1 MTAATTER
9 ATSDDVSPAAP
20 PPAWHPITRIAF
32 RFTVAYL
39 GLFCLWMAQITFVF
53 LGALARQLP
62 EDAIA
67 WQMMS
72 LAPVSRWIGEHVF
85 GVEAEL
91 TMNGSGDQAAIWIQ
105 CGLVLLVALLVT
117 VVWSVLDRG
126 RVAYP
131 RSLSWFMTALR
142 LCVGGQ
148 MLFYGFAKLI
158 PTQMPEPA
166 LTTLLTRV
174 GDLSPMSMLWTQ
186 VGSSPVYEM
195 SLGLAEVLAGLLLF
209 WPRTATLGA
218 LLSVVSM
225 AQVFL
230 LNLTF
235 DVPVK
240 MLSGHLLLMS
250 LVLLAPQARRLA
262 NVLVLERA
270 SGPATQPPLFG
281 SARANRWASLAQV
294 ALGLWIVGGCVYLGM
309 DSWREYGGGAPKPEL
324 YGIWEVA
331 EYTVDGDQVP
341 ALRTDETRWQRLI
354 IDTGGAAYQRMDD
367 TLVPATATTDP
378 AAPTLTLTLPASPPD
393 SAPAPYAT
401 LTVERP
407 TEDRLVLRGDV
418 GGRATTVTLSRTDLD
433 RFPLRGTGFRWVQN
447 NPYVG

>member
-1 MTAATTER
+1 MTTATAER
-9 ATSDDVSPAAP
+9 VTSDDTSAAAP

-32 RFTVAYL
+32 RFTVVYL
-39 GLFCLWMAQITFVF
+39 GLFCLWMAQISFVF
-53 LGALARQLP
+53 LGVLARQLP

-67 WQMMS
+67 WQMMT

-117 VVWSVLDRG
+117 VVWSVLDR
-126 RVAYP
+126 RRPAYP

-148 MLFYGFAKLI
+148 LLFYGFAKLI

-174 GDLSPMSMLWTQ
+174 GDLTPMTMLWTQ

-195 SLGLAEVLAGLLLF
+195 ALGLAEVLAGLLLF

-218 LLSVVSM
+218 LLGVVSM

-262 NVLVLERA
+262 NVLVLERD

-281 SARANRWASLAQV
+281 SARANRWASVAQV
-294 ALGLWIVGGCVYLGM
+294 ALGLWIVAGCVSLGM
-309 DSWREYGGGAPKPEL
+309 ESWREYGGGVPKPEL

-331 EYTVDGDQVP
+331 EYTVDGDPVP
-341 ALRTDETRWQRLI
+341 PLHTDQARWQRLI
-354 IDTGGAAYQRMDD
+354 IDTTGAAYQRMDD
-367 TLVPATATTDP
+367 TIVPAEAVTDP
-378 AAPTLTLTLPASPPD
+378 AAPTLTLTLPARQPD
-393 SAPAPYAT
+393 SAPYAT
-401 LTVERP
+401 LAVERP
-407 TEDRLVLRGDV
+407 ADDRLLLRGDV
-418 GGRATTVTLSRTDLD
+418 DGRATTVTLTRVDLD
-433 RFPLRGTGFRWVQN
+433 SFPLRGTGFRWVQN

>member
-1 MTAATTER
+1 MTTATTER
-9 ATSDDVSPAAP
+9 VTGDDVSPAAP

-53 LGALARQLP
+53 LGVLARQLP

-117 VVWSVLDRG
+117 VVWSVLDR
-126 RVAYP
+126 RRSAYP
-131 RSLSWFMTALR
+131 RLLSWFMTALR

-218 LLSVVSM
+218 LLGVVSM

-262 NVLVLERA
+262 NVLVLERD

-294 ALGLWIVGGCVYLGM
+294 ALGLWIVAGCVYLGM

-367 TLVPATATTDP
+367 TLVPATATADP
-378 AAPTLTLTLPASPPD
+378 AAPTLTLTLPAAQPD
-393 SAPAPYAT
+393 SAPTPYAT

-407 TEDRLVLRGDV
+407 AEDRLVLRGDV
-418 GGRATTVTLSRTDLD
+418 GGRATTVTLTRTDLD
-433 RFPLRGTGFRWVQN
+433 SFPLRGTEFRWVQN

>member
-1 MTAATTER
+1 MTAVITER
-9 ATSDDVSPAAP
+9 ADDDIASPP
-20 PPAWHPITRIAF
+20 PPAPTWHPVTRLAF

-39 GLFCLWMAQITFVF
+39 GLFCLWMAQISFVF
-53 LGALARQLP
+53 LGVLALQLP
-62 EDAIA
+62 EEAIA
-67 WQMMS
+67 WQMLS
-72 LAPVSRWIGEHVF
+72 LAPVSGWIGEHVF

-91 TMNGSGDQAAIWIQ
+91 AMNGSGDQAAIWIQ
-105 CGLVLLVALLVT
+105 CGLVLVAAVLIT
-117 VVWSVLDRG
+117 VVWSVLDR
-126 RVAYP
+126 RRLAYP
-131 RSLSWFMTALR
+131 RLLSWFLTVLR

-186 VGSSPVYEM
+186 VGSSPAYEM
-195 SLGLAEVLAGLLLF
+195 ALGGAEVLAGLLLF
-209 WPRTATLGA
+209 WARTATLGA
-218 LLSVVSM
+218 MLSVISM

-262 NVLVLERA
+262 NVLVLERD
-270 SGPATQPPLFG
+270 SGPMVQPPLFG
-281 SARANRWASLAQV
+281 SARRNRWAAVVQV
-294 ALGLWIVGGCVYLGM
+294 AAGLWVTGGLIYLATQQW
-309 DSWREYGGGAPKPEL
+309 DEYGGGAPKPEL

-331 EYTVDGDQVP
+331 EFTAEASPVP
-341 ALRTDETRWQRLI
+341 PLTTDPVRWQRLI
-354 IDTGGAAYQRMDD
+354 IDAGSAGYQRMDD
-367 TLVPATATTDP
+367 SVVPVVATFDTEAHTMTLAAAPSAPGGPPAATTTFTVDRS
-378 AAPTLTLTLPASPPD
+378 ADDRLTLRGELD
-393 SAPAPYAT
+393 G
-401 LTVERP
+401 RP
-407 TEDRLVLRGDV
+407 V
-418 GGRATTVTLSRTDLD
+418 TVTLDRLDLD
-433 RFPLRGTGFRWVQN
+433 SFPLRGTDFRWVQN